1 MKKIFKKPRQNQ
13 AKKIADICI
22 WMSDPVK
29 FNEMQDG
36 FIKNKNTF
44 IQVEAS
50 LCKQH
55 SLLCLFFLKSFGSMF
70 HFLHL
75 CHFCIIKQKI

>member
-29 FNEMQDG
+29 LNEMQDG

-44 IQVEAS
+44 IQVEV
-50 LCKQH
+50 LR
-55 SLLCLFFLKSFGSMF
+55 M
-70 HFLHL
+70 
-75 CHFCIIKQKI
+75 

>member
-36 FIKNKNTF
+36 LIKNKNTF

-55 SLLCLFFLKSFGSMF
+55 SLLCLFF
-70 HFLHL
+70 
-75 CHFCIIKQKI
+75 

>member
-44 IQVEAS
+44 IQDEV
-50 LCKQH
+50 LR
-55 SLLCLFFLKSFGSMF
+55 M
-70 HFLHL
+70 
-75 CHFCIIKQKI
+75 

>member
-1 MKKIFKKPRQNQ
+1 MYIHILKIMKKIFKKPRQNQ

-36 FIKNKNTF
+36 FIKKKEHIYTSWSAQN
-44 IQVEAS
+44 VVV
-50 LCKQH
+50 
-55 SLLCLFFLKSFGSMF
+55 
-70 HFLHL
+70 
-75 CHFCIIKQKI
+75 

>member
-1 MKKIFKKPRQNQ
+1 MMTNYNVYPHLYPQVMKKIFKKPRQNQ
-13 AKKIADICI
+13 AKTIADICI

-44 IQVEAS
+44 IQVEV
-50 LCKQH
+50 LR
-55 SLLCLFFLKSFGSMF
+55 M
-70 HFLHL
+70 
-75 CHFCIIKQKI
+75 